1 MSADSTDR
9 PRSSGIIRS
18 PPATLVVIDT
28 QFMLTKCLNGGGAES
43 CIISYVYYI
52 TVVSIFS
59 SKLKRAGEFPKM
71 PFCFLSMKTVKAV
84 VDYLV
89 DKAKC

>member
-1 MSADSTDR
+1 
-9 PRSSGIIRS
+9 
-18 PPATLVVIDT
+18 
-28 QFMLTKCLNGGGAES
+28 MLTKCLNGGGAES
-43 CIISYVYYI
+43 CIILYVYYI

-71 PFCFLSMKTVKAV
+71 PFIRFLSMKTVKAV